1 MNPVWGGLCIEG
13 EPQLWNF
20 IMKRQTLFVS
30 LAGVGAL
37 VAIAAVTT
45 LSNAMSDSKSTETQ
59 QVASEAVQIA
69 SAQPKQLAKEL
80 QGKPVV
86 VDIYASWCP
95 GCQNIA
101 PTLSRLKQQ
110 YQGKANFVVFDVT
123 DRSTT
128 RMAEAKAKQLGLS
141 DFLAANKSQTSLVA
155 IIDPSNGKV
164 LKQFRNNPNQQDYA
178 MVLNSAIAQM
188 AK

>member
-1 MNPVWGGLCIEG
+1 
-13 EPQLWNF
+13 
-20 IMKRQTLFVS
+20 MKRQTLFLS
-30 LAGVGAL
+30 FAGVSAM
-37 VAIAAVTT
+37 VAIVSATKF
-45 LSNAMSDSKSTETQ
+45 SNAMSDSKPTETM

-69 SAQPKQLAKEL
+69 SAQPKQLASKL

-95 GCQNIA
+95 GCKNIA

-110 YQGKANFVVFDVT
+110 YQGKVHFVVFDVT

-164 LKQFRNNPNQQDYA
+164 LKQFRNNPNQDDYT
-178 MVLNSAIAQM
+178 MVLNSAITQM